1 MRNGV
6 KLSLFQSFISL
17 FCVYIYFFHLLTFFV
32 ATFGELLS
40 KYGGEWCGA
49 HMVPCLS
56 WLRNGSQG
64 V

>member
-17 FCVYIYFFHLLTFFV
+17 FCVYIYIFFHLLTFFV

-40 KYGGEWCGA
+40 KYGGEWLWCSYGA
-49 HMVPCLS
+49 MSVMVT
-56 WLRNGSQG
+56 
-64 V
+64 

>member
-17 FCVYIYFFHLLTFFV
+17 FCVYFFFFHLLTFFV

-40 KYGGEWCGA
+40 KYGGEWLWCSYGA
-49 HMVPCLS
+49 MSVMVT
-56 WLRNGSQG
+56 
-64 V
+64 

>member
-17 FCVYIYFFHLLTFFV
+17 FCVYIFFHLLTFFV

-40 KYGGEWCGA
+40 KYGGEWLWCSYGA
-49 HMVPCLS
+49 MSVMVT
-56 WLRNGSQG
+56 
-64 V
+64 

>member
-17 FCVYIYFFHLLTFFV
+17 FCVYIFFHLLIFFV

-40 KYGGEWCGA
+40 KYGGEWLWCSYGA
-49 HMVPCLS
+49 MSVMVT
-56 WLRNGSQG
+56 
-64 V
+64 

>member
-40 KYGGEWCGA
+40 KYGGEWLWCSYGA
-49 HMVPCLS
+49 MSVMVT
-56 WLRNGSQG
+56 
-64 V
+64 